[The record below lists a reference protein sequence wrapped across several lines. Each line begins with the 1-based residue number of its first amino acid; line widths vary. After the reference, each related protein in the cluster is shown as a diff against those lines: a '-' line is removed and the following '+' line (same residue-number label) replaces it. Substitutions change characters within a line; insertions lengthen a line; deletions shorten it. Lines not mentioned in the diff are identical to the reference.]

1 MSIYLDIMTRKIAL
15 VSKVFPHIHL
25 EPCVAQ
31 TEHTSQPMC
40 QPWREKTVDTSLFF
54 PWLTTCCFW
63 QNLISRLQWLS
74 VTLLLQC
81 CTFGASK
88 IVRCFAL
95 YWRCLSFSGSC
106 HLHSQCL
113 AQVMKHSWFTCKFSG
128 YLLQELMN
136 NGVFKTYGP
145 QEEMKVRLFQL
156 GWFHYRHYYWL
167 RMATSI
173 IRSHFIGQG

>member
-15 VSKVFPHIHL
+15 VSKVFPHVHL

-81 CTFGASK
+81 CTFGASE

-95 YWRCLSFSGSC
+95 Y
-106 HLHSQCL
+106 
-113 AQVMKHSWFTCKFSG
+113 
-128 YLLQELMN
+128 
-136 NGVFKTYGP
+136 
-145 QEEMKVRLFQL
+145 
-156 GWFHYRHYYWL
+156 
-167 RMATSI
+167 
-173 IRSHFIGQG
+173 